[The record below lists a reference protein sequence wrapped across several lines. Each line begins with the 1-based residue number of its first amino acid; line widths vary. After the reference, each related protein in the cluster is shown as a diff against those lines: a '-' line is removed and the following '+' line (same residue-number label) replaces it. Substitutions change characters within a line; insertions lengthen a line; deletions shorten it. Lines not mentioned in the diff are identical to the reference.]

1 MAVLFERLARN
12 GSVQLEGYG
21 HQVGG
26 QYLLM
31 KFGDTVCK
39 PLIRREDQFYDS
51 LTAELKSFTAN
62 YYGETTMYKC

>member
-1 MAVLFERLARN
+1 MAVLFEQLARN

-31 KFGDTVCK
+31 KYGDTVCK
-39 PLIRREDQFYDS
+39 PLVRREDHFYNC
-51 LTAELKSFTAN
+51 LTDELKPFTAT
-62 YYGETTMYKC
+62 YYGEPNML